1 MKRLTIYPSP
11 NIYTALRGAGYNS
24 SYAAIMECIDN
35 AMENEVGATKISV
48 TVDYDERINKITRIY
63 IADNG

>member
-1 MKRLTIYPSP
+1 MKKLTIYPSP

-48 TVDYDERINKITRIY
+48 T
-63 IADNG
+63 